1 MNRFNNWLAQKITAM
16 VGSMWC
22 AYLFIIISLIS
33 LPAVLATKNIDVF
46 ITWLTQ
52 TFLQLVLI
60 SVIIAGQ
67 EIQNKKEE
75 KRLEDTLAHITSEN
89 NRIIKE
95 LSQLIKID
103 GRIETEIEQ
112 EMKK

>member
-1 MNRFNNWLAQKITAM
+1 MNNFNKWLATKITSV

-22 AYLFIIISLIS
+22 AYVFVLIALIS
-33 LPAVLATKNIDVF
+33 LPAVLASNNLDVF

-67 EIQNKKEE
+67 NIQNQKSEARME
-75 KRLEDTLAHITSEN
+75 KMLEHITQDN
-89 NRIIKE
+89 DRILKEIKE
-95 LSQLIKID
+95 VLRDEQKILNNN
-103 GRIETEIEQ
+103 Q
-112 EMKK
+112 K